1 VVQWESLDKAQAWWN
16 SQATK
21 DCGIVVVAAT
31 TLMDRF
37 VFWVNMTSPTS
48 GPARKWHSNIG
59 CDAIA
64 LRRNGKKLSNAA
76 LGLDLVG
83 SDPHF
88 QFGRIAAVS
97 FARRVLREV
106 AKQPRIFVAQRSVVG
121 PRAAC
126 YGKDADYYGKDEE
139 SRRITAFIANWREAA
154 LCHHLSPVHST
165 GGE

>member
-1 VVQWESLDKAQAWWN
+1 
-16 SQATK
+16 
-21 DCGIVVVAAT
+21 VA
-31 TLMDRF
+31 L
-37 VFWVNMTSPTS
+37 
-48 GPARKWHSNIG
+48 HIG

-139 SRRITAFIANWREAA
+139 SRRITAFITNWRVAP

-165 GGE
+165 ATSKITKAPGMTRNTTNSKNGEKLVNFQARL

>member
-1 VVQWESLDKAQAWWN
+1 MGELGQGAGVVELPGHQGLRYS
-16 SQATK
+16 
-21 DCGIVVVAAT
+21 VVAAT

-48 GPARKWHSNIG
+48 GPAGKWHSILAVMRLPSG
-59 CDAIA
+59 VTARDFQTP
-64 LRRNGKKLSNAA
+64 